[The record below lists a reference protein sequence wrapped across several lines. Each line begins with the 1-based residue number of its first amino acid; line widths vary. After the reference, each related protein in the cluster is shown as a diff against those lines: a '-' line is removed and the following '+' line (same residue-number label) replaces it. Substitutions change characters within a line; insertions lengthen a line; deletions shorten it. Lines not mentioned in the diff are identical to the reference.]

1 MKCQH
6 CNDTGSLSRDLHGYL
21 DCTHCD
27 VAAERVM
34 VEHWASAHA
43 PNCDP
48 VDAWLI
54 HQHGVQMGAQQQPSA
69 RPA

>member
-1 MKCQH
+1 MTCIH
-6 CNDTGSLSRDLHGYL
+6 CNGTGSLSRDLHGYL

-34 VEHWASAHA
+34 VEHWARANT

-54 HQHGVQMGAQQQPSA
+54 HQHGVEITQSKTTSEK
-69 RPA
+69 